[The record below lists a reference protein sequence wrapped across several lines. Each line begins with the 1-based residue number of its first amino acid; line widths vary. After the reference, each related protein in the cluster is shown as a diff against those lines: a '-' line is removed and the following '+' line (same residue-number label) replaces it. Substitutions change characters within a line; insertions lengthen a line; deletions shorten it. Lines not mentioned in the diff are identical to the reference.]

1 MHKEETKISCSIFQK
16 QEPVIKDVTDKI
28 NKAKGVQ
35 EKARFAEKLQ
45 EEVDVLLSCTDY
57 KSESLDCKNCHFIAN
72 FRKATVRLIIKAKK
86 LEHKRD

>member
-1 MHKEETKISCSIFQK
+1 MEENKAKISCSIFQK

-57 KSESLDCKNCHFIAN
+57 KSENLDCKNCHFIAN
-72 FRKATVRLIIKAKK
+72 LRKKTAGLIIKAKK
-86 LEHKRD
+86 LG